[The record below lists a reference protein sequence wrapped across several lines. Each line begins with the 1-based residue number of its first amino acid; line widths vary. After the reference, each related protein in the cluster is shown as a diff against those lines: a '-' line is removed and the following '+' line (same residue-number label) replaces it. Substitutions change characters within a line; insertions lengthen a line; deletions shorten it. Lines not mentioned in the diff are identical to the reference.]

1 MSPTPITLERYLHHV
16 KVEWPAADETAAGA
30 RVRLADRLPRTALR
44 RMTHLGMLVGCVL
57 EGVPLGSTDALIY
70 ATSFAESRALEDYLA
85 SFPSPSPLLFQS
97 SIHPGGVQQVLI
109 PRQQPIAR
117 LWPMA
122 GRRRL
127 IEQALLAALI
137 EPAATVALVGGEE
150 RGTWLLEHGMASDTA
165 FAFCTLLSTDP
176 SGAIGRVEFARADG
190 TAEACP
196 DLQSFA
202 LALRDRQPLAWASS
216 GGTWRLTWS

>member
-1 MSPTPITLERYLHHV
+1 MSLTPNTLERYLHHV
-16 KVEWPAADETAAGA
+16 KVEWPVADEAAAGA

-44 RMTHLGMLVGCVL
+44 RMTHLGMLIGGVL
-57 EGVPLGSTDALIY
+57 DGAPLGSTDALVY

-85 SFPSPSPLLFQS
+85 SFPSPSPMLFQT

-127 IEQALLAALI
+127 VEQALLAALI

-165 FAFCTLLSTDP
+165 FAFCTLLSTDAA
-176 SGAIGRVEFARADG
+176 GAIGRVEFARAEG
-190 TAEACP
+190 TAGACP
-196 DLQSFA
+196 DLPTFA
-202 LALRDRQPLAWASS
+202 LALRDRQPLTWASS
-216 GGTWRLTWS
+216 GGTWRLTWL